1 MKANF
6 NLKGLLAS
14 VFMMLTVSLS
24 AQQHTVTGTVVDA
37 DNGQPLIGVAVIVS
51 TGGGVTTDANGA
63 YAVTASDD
71 ATLTFN
77 TLGYLDVV
85 EKVNG
90 RSVINVKMTVD
101 SKVLEEV
108 VVLGYTSQKKNELS
122 SSVVSLSAEKLKD
135 VTSPDLGNMLQGKAA
150 GVLVMNASGQP
161 GDGAKIRIRG
171 TGSITAGASPL
182 YVVDGVAGGSF
193 NPNDVETLTVL
204 KDASATALYGA
215 AAAGGVIVV
224 TTKQAK
230 GDKTTVTLKAT
241 AGIKK
246 ALSGRFS
253 PMNSQEL
260 YDLQS
265 KIYSKTLFKIQRP
278 ETLLEQDFDWMGES
292 FNLGVVQDY
301 YASASGKAGRVNW
314 FASLSHYD
322 EDGTLVNTNHKRN
335 SARINLSAPLGNK
348 VNMAIRVNY
357 DRARSQYT
365 SSYVTLECAY
375 RALPW
380 DNPYVFDADGNQ
392 TNEPLYIDSA
402 VRGDGRADQTWY
414 SHDKYNYLHNELYN
428 YNVSESEDIMADIQ
442 LNWNITDWLM
452 FTTTN
457 RFNSSNWFNESYIDP
472 RTKLPS
478 VANGE
483 IYNGFGSGWG
493 FGTTNLLKATK
504 DFGDHSVNGVVGIE
518 YGEGFSRSTSAS
530 GTDMPAGQ
538 ASLSNAVM
546 QSVGGYNYK
555 SRSWAW
561 LAQAQYSY
569 KGRYIVTGS
578 IRYDETSRFAPQAR
592 GGYFP
597 GVSAAWLINK
607 ENWMQD
613 VSAISLLKI
622 RAGYGKTGNDSIEN
636 FLWQDIYSLSAQY
649 QGIVAAVLQRQ
660 KNPNLGWEEAYMTSF
675 GLEASF
681 FNRLNVTLDLY
692 NIDNKNLLLAVPLAP
707 STGFFEFMDNVGT
720 VNNKGLEV
728 AIDADV
734 LRFKDFNWNV
744 GFNIGFNKNE
754 VTYLPNGSF
763 ANGPEYYESTQL
775 AQEGEDIFTWYMKKW
790 AGVNP
795 ETGDPQWE
803 IVDPETGEISKTS
816 DYNKA
821 TFQNVGKAT
830 PLFQGGVSTAFSWK
844 GLTLSATGNFIYGNL
859 IYNYVRTSM
868 DADGAYTS
876 YNQMS
881 HDNGLGWKRW
891 SDAKGADNTN
901 VTHPKAVANN
911 SNNSN
916 SESSRYLEDGS
927 YFRLKNVTL
936 SYDFP
941 QTWMKKAKIQGLRV
955 YVSGDNLWTATKF
968 SGMDP
973 EIDTEYA
980 IYATNYPVPLTV
992 VGGVQITF

>member
-392 TNEPLYIDSA
+392 TDEPLYIDSA

-660 KNPNLGWEEAYMTSF
+660 KNPNLGWEEAYMTSV

-720 VNNKGLEV
+720 VNNKGVEL
-728 AIDADV
+728 AIDGDIFST
-734 LRFKDFNWNV
+734 RDFSWNL
-744 GFNIGFNKNE
+744 GFNLGFNKNT
-754 VTYLPNGSF
+754 VVLLPNGEF
-763 ANGPEYYESTQL
+763 RQGLQIVR
-775 AQEGEDIFTWYMKKW
+775 EGQDIFTWNMPKW
-790 AGVNP
+790 AG
-795 ETGDPQWE
+795 
-803 IVDPETGEISKTS
+803 VDPETGSPTWEKIEEDGTVTLTKT
-816 DYNKA
+816 YAEA
-821 TFQNVGKAT
+821 TYQNVGKSS
-830 PLFQGGVSTAFSWK
+830 PLFQGGVSTYLRWK
-844 GLTLSATGNFIYGNL
+844 GLSLNATGAFVYGNK
-859 IYNYVRTSM
+859 IYNSARVSM
-868 DADGAYTS
+868 DSDGAYYD
-876 YNQMS
+876 YNMMS
-881 HDNGLGWKRW
+881 HDNGLGWTRW
-891 SDAKGADNTN
+891 EKPGDIA
-901 VTHPKAVANN
+901 THPQPKMNGNN
-911 SNNSN
+911 DAHQT
-916 SESSRYLEDGS
+916 SSRFLEDGS
-927 YFRLKNVTL
+927 FFRLKNVTL
-936 SYDFP
+936 AYDFP
-941 QTWMKKAKIQGLRV
+941 QAWMKKARIQGLKV
-955 YVSGDNLWTATKF
+955 YVSGDNLATFSKF

-973 EIDTEYA
+973 EIDTEDGVYD
-980 IYATNYPVPLTV
+980 TNYPVPMTV
-992 VGGVQITF
+992 VGGIQITF

>member
-24 AQQHTVTGTVVDA
+24 AQQHTITGTVVDA

-63 YAVTASDD
+63 YAVSASDD

-122 SSVVSLSAEKLKD
+122 SSVVSLSADKLKD

-301 YASASGKAGRVNW
+301 YASAAGKAGRVNW

-392 TNEPLYIDSA
+392 TDEPLYIDSA

-504 DFGDHSVNGVVGIE
+504 DLGDHSVNGVVGIE

-538 ASLSNAVM
+538 ASLSNSVM

-607 ENWMQD
+607 EEWMQD
-613 VSAISLLKI
+613 AGAISLLKL

-660 KNPNLGWEEAYMTSF
+660 KNPNLGWEEAYMASV

-720 VNNKGLEV
+720 VNNKGVEI
-728 AIDADV
+728 AIDGDIFST
-734 LRFKDFNWNV
+734 RDFSWNLGFNV
-744 GFNIGFNKNE
+744 GFNKNT
-754 VTYLPNGSF
+754 VVLLPNGEF
-763 ANGPEYYESTQL
+763 RQGLQIVR
-775 AQEGEDIFTWYMKKW
+775 EGQDIFTWNMPKW
-790 AGVNP
+790 AG
-795 ETGDPQWE
+795 
-803 IVDPETGEISKTS
+803 VDPETGSPTWEKIEEDGTVSITKT
-816 DYNKA
+816 YAEA
-821 TFQNVGKAT
+821 TYQNVGKSS
-830 PLFQGGVSTAFSWK
+830 PLFQGGVNTYLRWK
-844 GLTLSATGNFIYGNL
+844 GLSLNATGAFVYGNK
-859 IYNYVRTSM
+859 IYNSARVSM
-868 DADGAYTS
+868 DSDGAYTD
-876 YNQMS
+876 YNMMS
-881 HDNGLGWKRW
+881 HDNGLGWSRW
-891 SDAKGADNTN
+891 EKPGDIA
-901 VTHPKAVANN
+901 THPQPKMNGNN
-911 SNNSN
+911 DAHQT
-916 SESSRYLEDGS
+916 SSRFLEDGS
-927 YFRLKNVTL
+927 FFRLKNVTL
-936 SYDFP
+936 AYDFP
-941 QTWMKKAKIQGLRV
+941 QAWMKKARIQGLKV
-955 YVSGDNLWTATKF
+955 YVSGDNLATFSKF

-973 EIDTEYA
+973 EIDTEDGVYD
-980 IYATNYPVPLTV
+980 TNYPVPMTV
-992 VGGVQITF
+992 VGGIQITF

>member
-1 MKANF
+1 MQITDSR
-6 NLKGLLAS
+6 LS
-14 VFMMLTVSLS
+14 VSLS
-24 AQQHTVTGTVVDA
+24 SFQ
-37 DNGQPLIGVAVIVS
+37 L
-51 TGGGVTTDANGA
+51 GGGVTTDANGA

-392 TNEPLYIDSA
+392 TDEPLYIDSA

-660 KNPNLGWEEAYMTSF
+660 KNPNLGWEEAYMTSV

-720 VNNKGLEV
+720 VNNKGVEL
-728 AIDADV
+728 AIDGDIFST
-734 LRFKDFNWNV
+734 RDFSWNL
-744 GFNIGFNKNE
+744 GFNLGFNKNT
-754 VTYLPNGSF
+754 VVLLPNGEF
-763 ANGPEYYESTQL
+763 RQGLQIVR
-775 AQEGEDIFTWYMKKW
+775 EGQDIFTWNMPKW
-790 AGVNP
+790 AG
-795 ETGDPQWE
+795 
-803 IVDPETGEISKTS
+803 VDPETGSPTWEKIEEDGTVTLTKT
-816 DYNKA
+816 YAEA
-821 TFQNVGKAT
+821 TYQNVGKSS
-830 PLFQGGVSTAFSWK
+830 PLFQGGVSTYLRWK
-844 GLTLSATGNFIYGNL
+844 GLSLNATGAFVYGNK
-859 IYNYVRTSM
+859 IYNSARVSM
-868 DADGAYTS
+868 DSDGAYTD
-876 YNQMS
+876 YNMMS
-881 HDNGLGWKRW
+881 HDNGLGWTRW
-891 SDAKGADNTN
+891 EKPGDIA
-901 VTHPKAVANN
+901 THPQPKMNGNN
-911 SNNSN
+911 DAHQT
-916 SESSRYLEDGS
+916 SSRYLEDGS
-927 YFRLKNVTL
+927 FFRLKNVTL
-936 SYDFP
+936 AYDFP
-941 QTWMKKAKIQGLRV
+941 QAWMKKARIQGLKV
-955 YVSGDNLWTATKF
+955 YVSGDNLATFSKF

-973 EIDTEYA
+973 EIDTEDGVYD
-980 IYATNYPVPLTV
+980 TNYPVPMTV
-992 VGGVQITF
+992 VGGIQITF